1 MKVERDGTH
10 TKGQKICFG
19 FAGFGCGSVAT
30 IGTDGQGY
38 FPRHM
43 GGDLVYG
50 LIVTGTC

>member
-1 MKVERDGTH
+1 VKVDRDGTH

-30 IGTDGQGY
+30 PKDI

-50 LIVTGTC
+50 LIVIGTC